1 VKYID
6 PHVHMFSRT
15 TDDYRRMADAGIVAV
30 VEPSFWLGSDRT
42 APASFWDY
50 FNHLTTVEPAR
61 AKGFGIA
68 HYTMIGVNPKEAE
81 DVKLTEDTVA
91 GWDAYV
97 GRDNVVAIGEI
108 GFNNNTA
115 NEEASFRLQARY
127 ALEHDMLIVIH
138 SPHVEKLT
146 GVVRTVEMLTEL
158 GATPE
163 KVLMD
168 HNTEETMDAAA
179 KLEGCYRGLTVYPT
193 KLSTERA
200 AGIAKRWGTDRLIV
214 NSSADWSDSDPLAV
228 VATAGAMRKIGIG
241 ETEIEKVVYHNPCG
255 FYGHSGNFRT
265 P

>member
-1 VKYID
+1 MKYID

-15 TDDYRRMADAGIVAV
+15 TDDYRAMAEAGIVAV

-61 AKGFGIA
+61 AERYGIA

-97 GRDNVVAIGEI
+97 ARDNVVAIGEI
-108 GFNNNTA
+108 GYNNNTA
-115 NEEASFRLQARY
+115 NEEASFRLQASY
-127 ALEHDMLIVIH
+127 AIEHDMLIVIH
-138 SPHVEKLT
+138 SPHVDKLT
-146 GVVRTVEMLTEL
+146 GVVRTVEVLAEM
-158 GATPE
+158 GAAPE

-168 HNTEETMDAAA
+168 HNTPETMDAAG

-193 KLSTERA
+193 KLSPEQA
-200 AGIAKRWGTDRLIV
+200 AEIAKQWGTERLIV
-214 NSSADWSDSDPLAV
+214 NSSADWSDSNPLAV
-228 VATAGAMRKIGIG
+228 LDAAEAMRTIGIG
-241 ETEIEKVVYHNPCG
+241 EAEIEKVVYHNPCAL
-255 FYGHSGNFRT
+255 YGHSSNFCA